1 MHRTTAGRP
10 AVVRAV
16 VWMFGLLT
24 VPVVYVI
31 PASTWFVAEV
41 PQDVEVI
48 AAATAREAVDAH
60 QVALGGEQL
69 VGGAAQRWASDAADQ
84 GTAIDIGVKGGAGCG
99 IARYG
104 SSLIGGVEG
113 QGSDDDQEK
122 GDG

>member
-16 VWMFGLLT
+16 VRMFGLLT
-24 VPVVYVI
+24 IPVVYVI

-48 AAATAREAVDAH
+48 AAATAHEAVDAH
-60 QVALGGEQL
+60 QVALGGEQR
-69 VGGAAQRWASDAADQ
+69 VAATTERRPIDTTDQ
-84 GTAIDIGVKGGAGCG
+84 GAAIDIGLDGSAGCG
-99 IARYG
+99 VARYG

-113 QGSDDDQEK
+113 QGSDGDQEK

>member
-16 VWMFGLLT
+16 VRMFGLLT

-48 AAATAREAVDAH
+48 AAATAHEAVDAH
-60 QVALGGEQL
+60 QVALGGEQR
-69 VGGAAQRWASDAADQ
+69 VAATTERRPIDTTDQ
-84 GTAIDIGVKGGAGCG
+84 GAAIDIGLDGSAGYG
-99 IARYG
+99 VARYG

-113 QGSDDDQEK
+113 QGSDGEQEK
-122 GDG
+122 GNG

>member
-16 VWMFGLLT
+16 IRMFGLLT

-48 AAATAREAVDAH
+48 AAATADEAVDAH
-60 QVALGGEQL
+60 QVALGGEQR
-69 VGGAAQRWASDAADQ
+69 VAAAAQRRPSDAADQ
-84 GTAIDIGVKGGAGCG
+84 CAAIDIGVEGSAGCG
-99 IARYG
+99 VAGYG
-104 SSLIGGVEG
+104 SGVIGGLESKG
-113 QGSDDDQEK
+113 ADGEQEK